1 LPWRK
6 LMSEAKEQNN
16 KRSKGKGADPN
27 QSINGSTPGP
37 GSQIGHFRIEQELG
51 RGGGGVVYLAH
62 DTKLGRSVAIKSLP
76 PGVVDNP
83 EILSRF
89 TREAQTL
96 ASLNH
101 PNIATIYDEI
111 EEAEGTSYLVLEYVP
126 GQTLAERIAKGPLD
140 LEEALTIASQIA
152 EAVVAAHEHNVI
164 HRDLKPGN
172 IKITPEDKVKVLDFG
187 LAKEIYS
194 EVTDQQSTVTMP
206 GRVIGTPAYMS
217 PEQARGKPTDKRSDI
232 WSFGC
237 MLYEMLTATIPFKG
251 ETVSDTLANI
261 LHTDPDWQALPQS
274 MPVNIRSL
282 IRRCLEKDP
291 RRRLQHIG
299 DAGIEIHETLNL
311 PAVAPPIGVP
321 SVLPSRSNRWRVVAL
336 SMFVGL
342 VVGAIAMHL
351 GLRKWIQSMEPKPV
365 RRYSITLHPED
376 PLWPDPV
383 RSSFGITFS
392 PDGHQLIYVA
402 GTAVDTW
409 LVARSWDSIEGQRIR
424 GTEGAQWPA
433 VSPDGRWL
441 TFTTRGAIW
450 KVPIAGGTP
459 ERITDNPF
467 DLPFVWEDINRLI
480 LSTKSPGMDGLYR
493 FDLRTLESEPL
504 TMLDAT
510 PGVFAH
516 APIQFDPE
524 SGTLFFIAA
533 RGYGIENYSVYALAL
548 ESRQVKPLVERAV
561 GFYAPS
567 GHLVYAQK
575 GRFMAAPFDTKT
587 LQITGPA
594 IDIMEKRMV
603 TDKTV
608 PSVIFSRDGTLVYSP
623 AGGHQKPNRELV
635 WVDFEGREDTV
646 GTGPMR
652 YARMCLSGDRVHPK
666 VAVELFDDPSIWIY
680 DLTGANPI
688 QPLIFS
694 SKDDYVYPVWMLPDN
709 REIIFAS
716 HGSGSPQLYRKA
728 ADGSGEAEALLID
741 TSGMSFLYT
750 HDCTP
755 DGNVL
760 LATTGSEENP
770 ALDLLAIHLE
780 YEGQIEPLLLSD
792 VRESHPALSKDGKWL
807 AYVCIESIGARIFVT
822 SYPDLEGKWL
832 VSSEYGYE
840 PVWAPDDRAIYYR
853 DGTSV
858 VAVPVQTEGG
868 FSLGRAQ
875 ALFED
880 VYVTDNNCRT
890 YDIHPDGK
898 RFLMMKRIEED
909 IPLTELI
916 VVENWFEELRRRVPT
931 GKN

>member
-1 LPWRK
+1 
-6 LMSEAKEQNN
+6 
-16 KRSKGKGADPN
+16 
-27 QSINGSTPGP
+27 
-37 GSQIGHFRIEQELG
+37 
-51 RGGGGVVYLAH
+51 VYLAH
-62 DTKLGRSVAIKSLP
+62 DTKLDRSVALKSLP
-76 PGVVDNP
+76 PGVMDTP

-89 TREAQTL
+89 TREARVL

-111 EEAEGTSYLVLEYVP
+111 EDAEGTSYLVLEYVP
-126 GQTLAERIAKGPLD
+126 GQTLAERIAKGPLE
-140 LEEALTIASQIA
+140 LEEALTIALEIA

-164 HRDLKPGN
+164 HRDLKPSN
-172 IKITPEDKVKVLDFG
+172 IKMTPEDKVKVLDFG
-187 LAKEIYS
+187 IAKSIGGEG
-194 EVTDQQSTVTMP
+194 TDQQSTVTVP

-237 MLYEMLTATIPFKG
+237 VLYEMLTAKIPFEG

-261 LHTDPDWQALPQS
+261 LHSDPDLQALPQTT
-274 MPVNIRSL
+274 PANIRSL
-282 IRRCLEKDP
+282 LRRCLEKDP

-299 DAGIEIHETLNL
+299 DARIEIHETLNV
-311 PAVAPPIGVP
+311 PAIAPPIGAPSIVP
-321 SVLPSRSNRWRVVAL
+321 SKPVRWKVVTL
-336 SMFVGL
+336 CMFVGL
-342 VVGAIAMHL
+342 VVGALAMRL
-351 GLRKWIQSMEPKPV
+351 GFREWIQTAEPKPV

-383 RSSFGITFS
+383 RSSSGITFS
-392 PDGHQLIYVA
+392 PDGRQLIYVA
-402 GTAVDTW
+402 GTSVDTW
-409 LVARSWDSIEGQRIR
+409 LVARSWNSIEAQRIR

-433 VSPDGRWL
+433 VSPDGQWL

-459 ERITDNPF
+459 EQITDNPF
-467 DLPFVWEDINRLI
+467 DLPFLWEDINTLI
-480 LSTKSPGMDGLYR
+480 LSTQSLGKNGLSR

-516 APIQFDPE
+516 APIQLDPE

-533 RGYGIENYSVYALAL
+533 RGYGIERYSMYALAL
-548 ESRQVKPLVERAV
+548 KSRLVKPLVERAV
-561 GFYAPS
+561 GMYAPS

-587 LQITGPA
+587 LEITGPA

-608 PSVIFSRDGTLVYSP
+608 PILIFSRDGTLVYLP

-635 WVDFEGREDTV
+635 WVDFEGQEETV
-646 GTGPMR
+646 GTDPMR
-652 YARMCLSGDRVHPK
+652 YARVCMCGDRAYPK

-680 DLTGANPI
+680 DLNGANPI

-694 SKDDYVYPVWMLPDN
+694 SRDEYVYPVWMPPDN
-709 REIIFAS
+709 QEIIFAS

-741 TSGMSFLYT
+741 TSGMTLLYP

-760 LATTGSEENP
+760 LATTAGSEENL

-780 YEGQIEPLLLSD
+780 RDGQIEPLPLSDD
-792 VRESHPALSKDGKWL
+792 VRESHPALSKGGKWL
-807 AYVCIESIGARIFVT
+807 AYVSLEPVGARIFVT

-832 VSSEYGYE
+832 VSAEHGQE
-840 PVWAPDDRAIYYR
+840 PVWAPDDKAIYYR
-853 DGTSV
+853 DGTSI

-880 VYVTDNNCRT
+880 VYVTDNSCRT
-890 YDIHPDGK
+890 YGIHPDGK
-898 RFLMMKRIEED
+898 RFLMMKRIKED
-909 IPLTELI
+909 VPLTELI